1 MREDGPLMIARC
13 GKCGTYTLPANAY
26 GCRSCGAVSEL
37 LEKVELPGKPKLV
50 NFVTLYAPLSPDLN
64 VPCVI
69 GEVEFA
75 PGVIE
80 EAVIDVLDEANLHI
94 GMALVPCLSKTKTDK
109 PLWIFTPES
118 KQSGGKP

>member
-1 MREDGPLMIARC
+1 MQEDASFTIARC
-13 GKCGTYTLPANAY
+13 TKCGTYTLPANAY
-26 GCRSCGAVSEL
+26 GCRSCGAVSDS
-37 LEKVELPGKPKLV
+37 LEEVGLPDKPKLV

-80 EAVIDVLDEANLHI
+80 EAVINVPDEANLHI
-94 GMALVPCLSKTKTDK
+94 GMALVPCLSNTKTDK
-109 PLWIFTPES
+109 ALWMFTPES
-118 KQSGGKP
+118 HQSGGKA